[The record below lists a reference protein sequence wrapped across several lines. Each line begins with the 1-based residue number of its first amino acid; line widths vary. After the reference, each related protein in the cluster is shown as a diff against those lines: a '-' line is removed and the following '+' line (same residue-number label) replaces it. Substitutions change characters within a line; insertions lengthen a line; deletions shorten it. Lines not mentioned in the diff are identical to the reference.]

1 MQIGEPLGRN
11 RVTVPGGGILSPT
24 AAHTAW
30 AAQEVTME
38 FRFAACTAGMDDVPH
53 AELQRLFSQAGFDA
67 VEIMHSMLTP
77 LTVEQAARLGEEYRA
92 AGVPVETVHLP
103 FEGAAFDIAHFY
115 ESRRRPAVAR
125 IRHAMERAAAAG
137 AKAGILHP
145 TTSREP
151 VDVNGFE
158 RSFTQMA
165 ASMRELLREAERVDL
180 MLAVENLP
188 PVPGRRY
195 GSLPDHFRRFA
206 GELAHSHLC
215 FCLDTGHALMAAGH
229 DGTIEL
235 MEAMGDRLRAFHLSD
250 TPGDR
255 DLHLAP
261 GHGAVDFP
269 RVFAHARRLDPLAMC
284 IETPPFAPGPAYGD
298 DAWRAMVDEVRA
310 LAAPPT

>member
-1 MQIGEPLGRN
+1 
-11 RVTVPGGGILSPT
+11 
-24 AAHTAW
+24 
-30 AAQEVTME
+30 ME

-53 AELQRLFSQAGFDA
+53 TELQRLYSQAGFDA
-67 VEIMHSMLTP
+67 VELMHGMLRP
-77 LTVEQAARLGEEYRA
+77 LTVEQAEGLGDEYRA

-103 FEGAAFDIAHFY
+103 YEGPAFDIADFY
-115 ESRRRPAVAR
+115 ESRRRKAVAR

-137 AKAGILHP
+137 AQAGILHP
-145 TTSREP
+145 STSREP
-151 VDVNGFE
+151 VDANGFE
-158 RSFTQMA
+158 RYFTQMA
-165 ASMRELLREAERVDL
+165 VSMRELLREAERVDL
-180 MLAVENLP
+180 ALAVENLP

-195 GSLPDHFRRFA
+195 GSVPDHFRRFVR
-206 GELAHSHLC
+206 ELGHSHLC
-215 FCLDTGHALMAAGH
+215 FCLDTGHALMANGH

-269 RVFAHARRLDPLAMC
+269 RVFAHARGLDPLAMC
-284 IETPPFAPGPAYGD
+284 IETPPFAPGPDYGD

-310 LAAPPT
+310 LAATATATAP

>member
-1 MQIGEPLGRN
+1 
-11 RVTVPGGGILSPT
+11 
-24 AAHTAW
+24 
-30 AAQEVTME
+30 ME
-38 FRFAACTAGMDDVPH
+38 FRFAAFTNGMDDIPH

-67 VEIMHSMLTP
+67 VELIHSRLTP
-77 LTVEQAARLGEEYRA
+77 LTVEQAARLGEGYRA

-103 FEGAAFDIAHFY
+103 LEGAPFDIADFY
-115 ESRRRPAVAR
+115 ESRRRKAVAR

-158 RSFTQMA
+158 RYFTQMA

-180 MLAVENLP
+180 MLALENLP

-235 MEAMGDRLRAFHLSD
+235 MEAMGGRLRAFHLSD

-269 RVFAHARRLDPLAMC
+269 RVFAHARSLDPLAMC
-284 IETPPFAPGPAYGD
+284 IETQPFAPGPDYGD
-298 DAWRAMVDEVRA
+298 DAWRAMVSEVRA
-310 LAAPPT
+310 LGAAANATAP

>member
-1 MQIGEPLGRN
+1 
-11 RVTVPGGGILSPT
+11 
-24 AAHTAW
+24 
-30 AAQEVTME
+30 ME
-38 FRFAACTAGMDDVPH
+38 FRFAAFSRHGRHTARRVAAP
-53 AELQRLFSQAGFDA
+53 AFSQAGFDA
-67 VEIMHSMLTP
+67 VELIHSRLTP
-77 LTVEQAARLGEEYRA
+77 LTVEQAARLGEGYRA

-103 FEGAAFDIAHFY
+103 LEGAPFDIADFY
-115 ESRRRPAVAR
+115 ESRRRKAVAR
-125 IRHAMERAAAAG
+125 IRHAME
-137 AKAGILHP
+137 KAGILHP

-158 RSFTQMA
+158 RYFTQMA

-180 MLAVENLP
+180 MLALENLP

-235 MEAMGDRLRAFHLSD
+235 MEAMGGRLRAFHLSD

-269 RVFAHARRLDPLAMC
+269 RVFAHARSLDPLAMC
-284 IETPPFAPGPAYGD
+284 IETQPFAPGPDYGD
-298 DAWRAMVDEVRA
+298 DAWRAMVSEVRA
-310 LAAPPT
+310 LGAAANATAP

>member
-1 MQIGEPLGRN
+1 
-11 RVTVPGGGILSPT
+11 
-24 AAHTAW
+24 
-30 AAQEVTME
+30 ME
-38 FRFAACTAGMDDVPH
+38 FRFAARTAGMDDVPR

-103 FEGAAFDIAHFY
+103 YEGAAFDIAHFY

-235 MEAMGDRLRAFHLSD
+235 MEAMGERLRAFHLSD

-269 RVFAHARRLDPLAMC
+269 RVFAHARSLDPLAMC

>member
-1 MQIGEPLGRN
+1 
-11 RVTVPGGGILSPT
+11 
-24 AAHTAW
+24 
-30 AAQEVTME
+30 ME
-38 FRFAACTAGMDDVPH
+38 FRFAARTAGMDDVPH

-188 PVPGRRY
+188 PVAGRRY

-235 MEAMGDRLRAFHLSD
+235 MDAMGERLRAFHLSD

-269 RVFAHARRLDPLAMC
+269 RVFAHARSLDPLAMC

-310 LAAPPT
+310 LAASPR

>member
-1 MQIGEPLGRN
+1 
-11 RVTVPGGGILSPT
+11 
-24 AAHTAW
+24 
-30 AAQEVTME
+30 
-38 FRFAACTAGMDDVPH
+38 
-53 AELQRLFSQAGFDA
+53 
-67 VEIMHSMLTP
+67 MLTP

-103 FEGAAFDIAHFY
+103 YEGAAFDIAHFY
-115 ESRRRPAVAR
+115 ESRRRPAVTR

-188 PVPGRRY
+188 PVAGRRY

-235 MEAMGDRLRAFHLSD
+235 MDAMGERLRAFHLSD

-269 RVFAHARRLDPLAMC
+269 RVFAHARSLDPLAMC

-310 LAAPPT
+310 LAASPR

>member
-1 MQIGEPLGRN
+1 
-11 RVTVPGGGILSPT
+11 
-24 AAHTAW
+24 
-30 AAQEVTME
+30 ME

-67 VEIMHSMLTP
+67 VELMHGLLP
-77 LTVEQAARLGEEYRA
+77 LTVEQAARLGEGYRA

-103 FEGAAFDIAHFY
+103 LEGPAVDIAHFY
-115 ESRRRPAVAR
+115 ESRRRTAVAR

-145 TTSREP
+145 STSREP

-158 RSFTQMA
+158 RYFTQMA

-180 MLAVENLP
+180 ALAVENLP

-206 GELAHSHLC
+206 SELAHSQLC
-215 FCLDTGHALMAAGH
+215 FCLDTGHALMANGH

-269 RVFAHARRLDPLAMC
+269 RVFAHARALNPLAMC
-284 IETPPFAPGPAYGD
+284 IETPPFAPGPDYGD
-298 DAWRAMVDEVRA
+298 GAWRAMVDEVRS
-310 LAAPPT
+310 LAATASATAP

>member
-1 MQIGEPLGRN
+1 
-11 RVTVPGGGILSPT
+11 
-24 AAHTAW
+24 
-30 AAQEVTME
+30 ME
-38 FRFAACTAGMDDVPH
+38 FRFAAFTNGMDDIPH

-67 VEIMHSMLTP
+67 VELIHSRLTP
-77 LTVEQAARLGEEYRA
+77 LTVEQAARLGEGYRA

-103 FEGAAFDIAHFY
+103 LEGAPFDIADFY
-115 ESRRRPAVAR
+115 ESRRRKAVAR

-158 RSFTQMA
+158 RYFTQMA

-180 MLAVENLP
+180 MLALENLP

-206 GELAHSHLC
+206 GDLAHSHLC

-235 MEAMGDRLRAFHLSD
+235 MEAMGGRLRAFHLSD

-269 RVFAHARRLDPLAMC
+269 RVFAHARSLDPLAMC
-284 IETPPFAPGPAYGD
+284 IETQPFAPGPDYGD
-298 DAWRAMVDEVRA
+298 DAWRAMVNEVRA
-310 LAAPPT
+310 LGAVANATAP